1 MSHQEILLARQPI
14 LDRDRAVVAYEL
26 LFRNAD
32 WAPELRP
39 QGSAGDI
46 ATSQVLLNAFEELD
60 IAAVTGSQPAYV
72 NFTRQLILN
81 PPPFDHERIVIEVL
95 EDVEV
100 DALLIAKL
108 GALRA
113 QGFTIALDDFIYRA
127 DLEPLVALA
136 DVVKIDIRA
145 HDDAGLVEQVGFVRR
160 KGLRLLAEKVETHDE
175 FERCMALG
183 FDYFQGYF
191 FARPEQISGR
201 RTPAARLNVLR
212 LVAALQ
218 QPDATFEQ
226 VRDIIAADPPL
237 SFKLLKLV
245 NSAAL
250 RGGGEITSLQ
260 AAVAMLGLDRVRSW
274 ASLLALSKLSDK
286 SPALCQTTLV
296 RAHLCEAV
304 GRTVLQAA
312 SAEDYFIAGLLSTLD
327 AYFDRTMAEV
337 VRELPVAAPIQRA
350 LVRHGGKLGAV
361 LRACSDYER
370 GAFEAIRWWELE
382 ALGVSPQ
389 LLETHYREA
398 LRIADVAANL
408 LGEVTH

>member
-14 LDRDRAVVAYEL
+14 LDRERVVVAYEL
-26 LFRNAD
+26 LFRNAE

-39 QGSAGDI
+39 EGDAGDR

-60 IAAVTGSQPAYV
+60 IAAVTGEQPAYV

-100 DALLIAKL
+100 DDLLLAKL
-108 GALRA
+108 GSLRA
-113 QGFTIALDDFIYRA
+113 QGYTIALDDFVYRPE
-127 DLEPLVALA
+127 LEALVQLA
-136 DVVKIDIRA
+136 DVIKIDIRA
-145 HDDAGLVEQVGFVRR
+145 HDDAALVAQLGLVRR
-160 KGLRLLAEKVETHDE
+160 SGLRLLAEKVETNAE
-175 FERCMALG
+175 FERCRELG

-191 FARPEQISGR
+191 FARPEQLSGR
-201 RTPAARLNVLR
+201 RMPASRLSVLR

-218 QPDATFEQ
+218 APDATFEQ
-226 VRDIIAADPPL
+226 VRDVIAADPPL

-250 RGGGEITSLQ
+250 RGGSEITSLQ
-260 AAVAMLGLDRVRSW
+260 AAVALLGLDRVRSW
-274 ASLLALSKLSDK
+274 ASLLALSKLTDK
-286 SPALCQTTLV
+286 SPALSVTTLV

-304 GRTVLQAA
+304 GRSALQGAP
-312 SAEDYFIAGLLSTLD
+312 AEDYFIAGLLSTID

-337 VRELPVAAPIQRA
+337 VKELPVAAPIQRA
-350 LVRHGGKLGAV
+350 LVRHGGKLGAI
-361 LRACSDYER
+361 LRACIDYER

-382 ALGVSPQ
+382 ALGITPQ
-389 LLETHYREA
+389 LLEAHYREA
-398 LRIADVAANL
+398 LRVADIAANL
-408 LGEVTH
+408 LGEASH